1 MKKEEYLGKLR
12 FFLRDLPMED
22 LEQIEDF
29 YQELIYDG
37 LEQGY
42 AEEEILRRFDTP
54 EEVAKKIRAEY
65 GGLVVYTAKGQSK
78 EEKKGYG
85 PVDMIHSIR
94 VQTEN
99 VRIRI
104 RTVESGP
111 VRIYFKPKEG
121 QDIITC
127 SEENG
132 VFSFEHKMK
141 GAIHLSWLNLFL
153 DFNVLI
159 LEMPSSFAGNLW
171 IKTTNASIKG
181 SGMMNLSLAELI
193 STNGRIKI
201 ENSRIDKLSIRSN
214 NARIELANMSGSRA
228 EAVAGNG
235 FITAKECKF
244 PEQILLEAQNG
255 TLTGKNLISD
265 NFVLQTCNG
274 LINGTLIGNI
284 EDYNIDCSTI
294 NGFCNLESSYT
305 SGRQKNLKA
314 KTHNGRIQIEF
325 VM

>member
-1 MKKEEYLGKLR
+1 MKKEEYLKKLR
-12 FFLRDLPMED
+12 FFLSDLPMED

-99 VRIRI
+99 IRIRI

-121 QDIITC
+121 QDIVTC

-141 GAIHLSWLNLFL
+141 GAFHLSWLNLFL

-159 LEMPSSFAGNLW
+159 LEMPASFAGNIW

-181 SGMMNLSLAELI
+181 SKMMNLSMAELI
-193 STNGRIKI
+193 STNGRI
-201 ENSRIDKLSIRSN
+201 DKLNIRSN
-214 NARIELANMSGSRA
+214 NARIELANMSGSRV
-228 EAVAGNG
+228 EAVVGNG

-244 PEQILLEAQNG
+244 PEQILLETQNG
-255 TLTGKNLISD
+255 TLNGKNLISD

-274 LINGTLIGNI
+274 LINGTVIGNA

-294 NGFCNLESSYT
+294 NGFCNLDSSYMA
-305 SGRQKNLKA
+305 GRQKNLKA